1 MSSSPITIASG
12 SSSVRVTVPL
22 TMAVFKRTLPISMNV
37 DHQDLEACFSSN
49 PENPETVDSMLKQAK
64 ITPGVTT
71 YDPKRIDE
79 LFKASRGFYFA
90 GDNGYLILIKLH
102 GSNTC
107 LKRYIPRAELPEWA
121 K

>member
-1 MSSSPITIASG
+1 MLTIRILKPAFPQIP
-12 SSSVRVTVPL
+12 RIRRRL
-22 TMAVFKRTLPISMNV
+22 
-37 DHQDLEACFSSN
+37 
-49 PENPETVDSMLKQAK
+49 DSMLKQAK

-71 YDPKRIDE
+71 YDPNRIDE

-102 GSNTC
+102 GSKTY